1 MSDQLDFDFSNSAT
15 GQPGF
20 SESESGHAIWRE
32 ERRAAQEALAAK
44 MGLPLGKRVR
54 VEFANGPELP
64 SQRDQR
70 LHPTRLTADAEA
82 AHRAR
87 VFGCPGNQW
96 ASSFR
101 Q

>member
-1 MSDQLDFDFSNSAT
+1 LKNFPPGT
-15 GQPGF
+15 VLPGF
-20 SESESGHAIWRE
+20 SESESGLASWRE

-70 LHPTRLTADAEA
+70 LHPTRLSAVQNA
-82 AHRAR
+82 AHPAR
-87 VFGCPGNQW
+87 VFGCPRNQW